1 MIEIQTS
8 LFTVP
13 KYRRMEGIEDW
24 GAVDSGSIEVNWFE
38 TTVALFAQ
46 LTAEDPLNYLQ
57 KQHQQQQ
64 KRKSTSTP
72 SSVPI
77 VA

>member
-24 GAVDSGSIEVNWFE
+24 GAVDSGFIEVNWFE
-38 TTVALFAQ
+38 TTVAL
-46 LTAEDPLNYLQ
+46 Y
-57 KQHQQQQ
+57 HQADVS
-64 KRKSTSTP
+64 STM
-72 SSVPI
+72 I
-77 VA
+77 G